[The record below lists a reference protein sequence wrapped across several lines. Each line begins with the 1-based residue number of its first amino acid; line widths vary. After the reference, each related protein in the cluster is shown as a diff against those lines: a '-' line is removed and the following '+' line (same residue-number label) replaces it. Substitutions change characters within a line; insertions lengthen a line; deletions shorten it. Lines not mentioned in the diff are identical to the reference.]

1 MTSGALLHSLTNGA
15 DTAPYTACLTHNRET
30 KMTPAILWFRRNLR
44 LGDNLA
50 VIAAAESGHPVL
62 PVYVLDELDSGPAS
76 RWWLHHSLAALD
88 NSLRQHGSSLLI
100 LKGAPEIVLDE
111 LIEYTG
117 AEFLSYCRRYE
128 PVARAQEEALISS
141 SAAKIEIQSFNDG
154 YLNPPEPIL
163 TKGGTPFRVFTPY
176 WNTASRHTEISVPK
190 PVPDLLFAAH
200 DLKSLSLAD
209 LKLLPVNP
217 DWACRFHDTWTPG
230 EDGALQRL
238 DSIEEAVRNYGSERD
253 RPDMDTTSH
262 LSPHLHFGEVSV
274 RQVANAIRISSA
286 GSDVSEGGA
295 ALQRQLYWRDFSAYL
310 LFHFPS
316 LPEAPLRGEFKFF
329 PWSSDSSALEA
340 WQLGMTGYPIVD
352 AGMRQLW
359 ATGWMHNRVRMI
371 VASFLVKDLL
381 IPWQQGADWFLD
393 TLVDADLANNSASW
407 QWVTGCGTDAAP
419 YFRIFN
425 PTLQGKKFDPNGW
438 YVRRWVPELT
448 RLPTKYVHEP
458 WRADSETQ
466 SACGVVIG
474 QNYPEPIVDHGVA
487 RKNALAAYHHARDR
501 NASGDGRSDPW
512 DSDFKARA

>member
-1 MTSGALLHSLTNGA
+1 MA
-15 DTAPYTACLTHNRET
+15 
-30 KMTPAILWFRRNLR
+30 PAIIWFRRNLR
-44 LGDNLA
+44 LYDNLA
-50 VIAAAESGHPVL
+50 LIAAAESGHPVL
-62 PVYVLDELDSGPAS
+62 PVYVVDELDSGSAS

-88 NSLRQHGSSLLI
+88 KSLRQRGSSLLI
-100 LKGAPEIVLDE
+100 LKGSPETVLHE

-117 AEFLSYCRRYE
+117 AEFLSYCRRHE
-128 PVARAQEEALISS
+128 PVARAQEEALILSG
-141 SAAKIEIQSFNDG
+141 AAKIEIQSFNDG

-176 WNTASRHTEISVPK
+176 WNAASSHTEIPVPK
-190 PVPDLLFAAH
+190 PVPDLRFATH
-200 DLKSLSLAD
+200 NFKSLSLAD

-217 DWACRFHDTWTPG
+217 DWACRFPETWTPG
-230 EDGALQRL
+230 EDVALQRL
-238 DSIEEAVRNYGSERD
+238 DSIEEAARNYDSERD
-253 RPDMDTTSH
+253 RPDKDTTSH

-274 RQVANAIRISSA
+274 RQVVNSIRISSA
-286 GSDVSEGGA
+286 GSDVSQGGA

-316 LPEAPLRGEFKFF
+316 LPEAPLRREFEFF
-329 PWSSDSSALEA
+329 PWSSDNGALKA

-381 IPWQQGADWFLD
+381 IPWQHGADWFLD

-407 QWVTGCGTDAAP
+407 QWVAGCGTDAAP

-425 PTLQGKKFDPNGW
+425 PTLQGKKFDPNGR

-448 RLPTKYVHEP
+448 DLPTEYIHEP
-458 WRADSETQ
+458 WRVDSETQ
-466 SACGVVIG
+466 SSCGVLIG
-474 QNYPEPIVDHGVA
+474 RDYPEPIVDHGVA

-501 NASGDGRSDPW
+501 NASGNGRSDQW
-512 DSDFKARA
+512 DSDFKTRA